1 MSLPFRLAER
11 LHQSR
16 SGGWLQRT
24 PDPPLGQVN
33 NRTLSYFCVFCP
45 ARNEPPDNCSWPA
58 DLRGLLQ
65 RRARGRLGGL
75 GGRDEEA
82 RLADTSIET
91 SDEFGLVRPNKLA
104 Q

>member
-1 MSLPFRLAER
+1 MSY
-11 LHQSR
+11 
-16 SGGWLQRT
+16 LQPT
-24 PDPPLGQVN
+24 PDPILDQVN
-33 NRTLSYFCVFCP
+33 NALQPYCVFCP
-45 ARNEPPDNCSWPA
+45 AHNVTLDNCSWPA

-91 SDEFGLVRPNKLA
+91 TAEFGLVRPNKSC
-104 Q
+104 